1 MSAAL
6 KVLLHAL
13 QAVDGKPVNL
23 VSQPCPCGSGVIE
36 DDCTCQQ
43 TPPRCETCWH
53 PQAKCECCQDCAD
66 GVCEVCEPCDEDSRE
81 VAYADSVGYSEGKQ
95 P

>member
-1 MSAAL
+1 MSASIKSMLYAL
-6 KVLLHAL
+6 DIIYAEP
-13 QAVDGKPVNL
+13 KPAPA
-23 VSQPCPCGSGVIE
+23 SIPCPCGSGVIE

-66 GVCEVCEPCDEDSRE
+66 GVCEVCEPCDEDSAELRY
-81 VAYADSVGYSEGKQ
+81 VDSLGMEDLL
-95 P
+95 